1 MRNLGLACCLLLP
14 FFLNAQ
20 KSITFDIEPLTPPE
34 RLLEENR
41 DTNIYKRL
49 LQPDATGSIPVL
61 ANQVNALEGL
71 VAHYKASVPLVNFGY
86 HSFFDGMYHA
96 YAEHRPVVLSPDM
109 IWLLIS
115 QGFAHHVNNNA
126 EALRKYFVKHDG
138 RVSLI
143 VKDNRIRLNN
153 PESPWQ
159 DVFPAFTKQIEKHT
173 GKALVDALTA
183 DFTTTTPVSRIASQI
198 TVMDAMK
205 KYFEYIVMRIS
216 CGIPRVTLEGT
227 TSDWEK
233 VLMKASALKK
243 YELDWWLS
251 EIEPLL
257 HEFVNAS
264 KGKVN
269 TEFWRNMF
277 KYHDVKGVY
286 KSRAIDGWFV
296 KFFPYNKDGKRNNL
310 DSLAG
315 SSNLPGEIV
324 KVDLRYLVLDDA
336 GNIKEDTPLEL
347 WAGFI
352 GLRQNKTNY
361 ALTPEIGWLI
371 KRKDTLPDPAIVN
384 RLQREKDNGFGG
396 IEIRVNE
403 VPAEILQID
412 RFKRLSIT
420 FTDSIRIPEAMGKIQ
435 IEQLILKGKVNQQEK
450 ERIFALFPKTNVL
463 INSGTRQDK
472 D

>member
-1 MRNLGLACCLLLP
+1 MRTFCLACC
-14 FFLNAQ
+14 FLFSFSVNAQ
-20 KSITFDIEPLTPPE
+20 KSITFDVEKLTPPE

-49 LQPDATGSIPVL
+49 FQSDVATGTIPVI
-61 ANQVNALEGL
+61 ANQVNTLTDL
-71 VAHYKASVPLVNFGY
+71 VAHYKAPGPLVNFGY

-126 EALRKYFVKHDG
+126 EALRKYFVKHED
-138 RVSLI
+138 RLSL
-143 VKDNRIRLNN
+143 VVQNDSIRLND

-159 DVFPAFTKQIEKHT
+159 DVFPAFTKQIEGHT
-173 GKALVDALTA
+173 GKEIIDVLTA
-183 DFTTTTPVSRIASQI
+183 DFTTSTPITRVASQI
-198 TVMDAMK
+198 TIMDAMK
-205 KYFEYIVMRIS
+205 KYFEYILLRMG
-216 CGIPRVTLEGT
+216 CGIPQITLEGT
-227 TSDWEK
+227 AADWQK
-233 VLMKASALKK
+233 VLDKTRALKK

-251 EIEPLL
+251 NVEPLL
-257 HEFVNAS
+257 QEFINAS

-269 TEFWRNMF
+269 TDFWRNMF

-286 KSRAIDGWFV
+286 KSRTIDGWFV
-296 KFFPYNKDGKRNNL
+296 KFFPYNKEGKRNNL

-315 SSNLPGEIV
+315 SSNLPDEIV
-324 KVDLRYLVLDDA
+324 KVDLRYIVQDNA
-336 GNIKEDTPLEL
+336 GNITEDTPLEL

-352 GLRQNKTNY
+352 GLRQNRTNY

-371 KRKDTLPDPAIVN
+371 KRRNTNPDTEVIN
-384 RLQREKDNGFGG
+384 RLNREKDNAFGG

-403 VPAEILQID
+403 VPREILQID

-420 FTDSIRIPEAMGKIQ
+420 FTDSIRIPDAMGKIQ
-435 IEQLILKGKVNQQEK
+435 IENLVLKGKISEQEEK
-450 ERIFALFPKTNVL
+450 RIFALFPQTNVL
-463 INSGTRQDK
+463 INSRTRPD
-472 D
+472 